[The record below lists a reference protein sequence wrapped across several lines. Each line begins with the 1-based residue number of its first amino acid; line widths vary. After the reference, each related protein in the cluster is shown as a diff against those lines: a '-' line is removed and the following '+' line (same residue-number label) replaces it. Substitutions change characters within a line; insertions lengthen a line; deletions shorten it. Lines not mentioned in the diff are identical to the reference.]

1 MCKLLKTKIPGDV
14 LKLVTGSGAAQ
25 LFVVISMPVLS
36 RIYAPGDFGILG
48 VFMST
53 VTISAVF
60 VTGRYETAIPI
71 PDADRDAWGLLKLTL
86 YLSFFTQILIYLVLL
101 FWRPGVLQSL
111 SYLKW
116 LIPVGIF
123 IMVVITTTEFWLN
136 RKGQFALV
144 AGSRVAGA
152 VVLSL
157 SQILFGIKGFGM
169 KGLLL
174 GFILGLMS
182 TAAINMWKSLKIKP
196 PGPVSV
202 VELAKSYMRFP
213 KYLLAAQVFNT
224 GANHLPALIIGNC
237 LGTAAA
243 GLYTVGYRAMGVL
256 DLVATAVSQIF
267 YPRAA
272 RQYNSTGE
280 CKDLYRKTVSA
291 LSITAMILFPVSF
304 WVLPD
309 LFAFVLGKEWY
320 QAGELARWLFPMFF
334 MRFVISPVS
343 ALFYIASRQH
353 LYMYRQVLLFALVLV
368 SLYTGVGHQSV
379 FIAVGLYSLSYVLS
393 YLIDGIV
400 SFNLAKGNKKTQY
413 SGVGSQESE

>member
-1 MCKLLKTKIPGDV
+1 
-14 LKLVTGSGAAQ
+14 
-25 LFVVISMPVLS
+25 
-36 RIYAPGDFGILG
+36 
-48 VFMST
+48 
-53 VTISAVF
+53 
-60 VTGRYETAIPI
+60 
-71 PDADRDAWGLLKLTL
+71 
-86 YLSFFTQILIYLVLL
+86 
-101 FWRPGVLQSL
+101 
-111 SYLKW
+111 
-116 LIPVGIF
+116 
-123 IMVVITTTEFWLN
+123 MVVITATEFWLN

-144 AGSRVAGA
+144 AGSRMAGA

-196 PGPVSV
+196 PEPVCV
-202 VELAKSYMRFP
+202 VDLAKSYMRFP

-224 GANHLPALIIGNC
+224 GANHLPALIIGNY